1 MFRNIIRLIKIILV
15 IAVFVALYQAITE
28 EKDPTQQWY
37 RDDCYSIEYRLYP
50 TQNGEWET
58 DIINGYNKDIVIL
71 YEVKMDTMSR
81 FKMVEIQS
89 GKTTG
94 PQTVEF
100 GQDGEAWIEIGAVFV
115 SENGEVGEK
124 VPCLSK

>member
-1 MFRNIIRLIKIILV
+1 MFRNIIRLIKIIMV
-15 IAVFVALYQAITE
+15 IAVFVALWELFTE
-28 EKDPTQQWY
+28 KKDPKEQWY
-37 RDDCYSIEYRLYP
+37 RDECYSIEYRLYP

-71 YEVKMDTMSR
+71 YEVRMDDISR
-81 FKMVEIQS
+81 FKMVEIES

-94 PQTVEF
+94 PQTVKLKE
-100 GQDGEAWIEIGAVFV
+100 DGEAWIEIESVFV
-115 SENGEVGEK
+115 SENHELGPE